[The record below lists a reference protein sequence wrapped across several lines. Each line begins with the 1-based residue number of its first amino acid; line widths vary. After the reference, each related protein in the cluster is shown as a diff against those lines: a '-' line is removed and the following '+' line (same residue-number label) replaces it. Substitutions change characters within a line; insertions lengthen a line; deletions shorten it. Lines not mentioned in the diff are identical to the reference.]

1 MAKFEKN
8 IPGLY
13 DFDEVLDY
21 FHTSIQ
27 KGWTIKYVG
36 GSDYRSDN
44 VRCAFRVYDRYTFLA
59 SGRVSLSLL
68 LAGEG
73 DSLFV
78 SAVTAGAGGFIRSE
92 EPWGEQEFLNMMA
105 AIAER
110 LTGRP

>member
-1 MAKFEKN
+1 MMKC
-8 IPGLY
+8 
-13 DFDEVLDY
+13 
-21 FHTSIQ
+21 
-27 KGWTIKYVG
+27 WTIKYVE
-36 GSDYRSDN
+36 GSDFQSGS
-44 VRCAFRVYDRYTFLA
+44 VRCAFRVYDRYSFLA

-78 SAVTAGAGGFIRSE
+78 SAVTAGAGGVIRSE

-110 LTGRP
+110 LNGRP

>member
-1 MAKFEKN
+1 MILMKF
-8 IPGLY
+8 
-13 DFDEVLDY
+13 
-21 FHTSIQ
+21 
-27 KGWTIKYVG
+27 WTIKYVG

>member
-1 MAKFEKN
+1 MMEC
-8 IPGLY
+8 
-13 DFDEVLDY
+13 
-21 FHTSIQ
+21 S
-27 KGWTIKYVG
+27 TIKYVG

>member
-1 MAKFEKN
+1 MKC
-8 IPGLY
+8 
-13 DFDEVLDY
+13 
-21 FHTSIQ
+21 
-27 KGWTIKYVG
+27 WTIKYVG